1 MESHSIMPIAAS
13 SGGVGCGGGSGS
25 SGGGGSSSSNVLQRD
40 FQNVSEPSGGKWSV
54 AGSSWTLTAAV

>member
-1 MESHSIMPIAAS
+1 MESHSIMPIPAS
-13 SGGVGCGGGSGS
+13 SGGVGCGV
-25 SGGGGSSSSNVLQRD
+25 GSSSSLLQRD